1 MPKYD
6 VTFQVEYVIEVEA
19 ETTPLADT
27 AARAVLRDADMGA
40 PWRINKIIQTDPPL
54 SLSAR
59 SDAGLDVEQPM
70 GGAPVLPPALAPV
83 DCSIKTL
90 VPA

>member
-19 ETTPLADT
+19 EDT
-27 AARAVLRDADMGA
+27 AAAALAARQILNDAGDLGG
-40 PWRINKIIQTDPPL
+40 PWRIDKVIRTDPPL
-54 SLSAR
+54 SLDAR

-70 GGAPVLPPALAPV
+70 GGAPVLPPALQPV
-83 DCSIKTL
+83 DCAKTL